1 MKNFRSGPGPG
12 LWGWLSLCLQGDCED
27 HATLLCSLLLGFGL
41 DAYVCVG
48 TNAKGAPHAWVLTRG
63 CDGTITF
70 WESLT
75 AQRLVVVQVWF
86 ALDSQATLITCPFF
100 SVITPTAACFLRYLH
115 RAIDPDAPPLAPQP
129 KASSPYRT
137 VGCVFNHQSFL
148 ANCQPSD
155 AVNVCLFDFQVVWC
169 LMPWYLRVFI
179 KCLIV
184 DTDPPNTFVW
194 PVGL

>member
-1 MKNFRSGPGPG
+1 MWENQSRHTKALTSDAD
-12 LWGWLSLCLQGDCED
+12 SDCLQGDCED

-48 TNAKGAPHAWVLTRG
+48 TNAKGVPHAWVLTRG

-75 AQRLVVVQVWF
+75 AQRLVVFHVSGLICSANV
-86 ALDSQATLITCPFF
+86 DHTLLRFNFWNNTDCL
-100 SVITPTAACFLRYLH
+100 LRYLH

-129 KASSPYRT
+129 KPSSPYRT
-137 VGCVFNHQSFL
+137 VGCVFNHRTFL

-155 AVNVCLFDFQVVWC
+155 AVNVCIFDFQVV
-169 LMPWYLRVFI
+169 
-179 KCLIV
+179 
-184 DTDPPNTFVW
+184 
-194 PVGL
+194 